1 VFSVLSLGHRESNAP
16 ARRSSPAL
24 IWVVYG
30 ILALLLLAYFISLVV
45 RSPQQTSTLVDG
57 WMVVAFELIATC
69 LCLARGFTLKRG
81 RAIPLVLGCGLLAW
95 TLGDFALTYE
105 TLGGQTAPTP
115 SLADLCYLSF
125 YPLAYVGLVL
135 IMRREIGKLAAAT
148 WLDGAVAGVGAA
160 AVCAC
165 FAFTAILHSVGGS
178 PPAVATNLAYPVG
191 DLLLLALVFG
201 GAATMPGRP
210 TRQWMLL
217 GVAFAVIAVGDT
229 FNLLN
234 TTGAPTQLDSVL
246 NGIAW
251 PTAIL
256 LTSTVMWLKPGPVNL
271 LTHLRAPGFV
281 LPGLGAVAS
290 LSILFVGTQHHVS
303 GIAISLAMATLV
315 LVGARLALSVTR
327 LRALTEERHRQS
339 VTDQLTGLGN
349 RRQLVNLFNTYFADE
364 LDSRTP
370 DQQLAFLFMD
380 LDHFKE
386 INDSFGHSAGDELLR
401 QLGPR
406 LKGALRATDVLVRLG
421 GDELGVVIM
430 NEEADYAATV
440 AHRLLRLLEE
450 PFLLDTVSVRISASI
465 GAARAPV
472 DASDG
477 AGLMRCADLAMYR
490 AKLRDSKFEIYQK
503 EIDDEGNRLRLVEEL
518 KLAVERRDFTLSYQP
533 QLDLRT
539 GGIPAVEALL
549 RWPHPRLGLVAPMD
563 FLPLA
568 EEAGLMRALTTL
580 VLDQA
585 LSQCAAWRSS
595 GLMLAVA
602 VNISVTNLL
611 DPEFVPLVR
620 SRLSHHQL
628 PPSSLILE
636 ITETTVIR
644 DFEGC
649 RAVIAQLRE
658 LGAAVSIDDFGAG
671 FTSLAYLAN
680 LAVSEL
686 KLDRTFITGITNG
699 NERDLALVRA
709 TITLAHSLGLRVV
722 AEGIED
728 SNTLNLLTGV
738 GCDLAQ
744 GYFIGRPV
752 APAQLVLRPDLIA
765 PGVAVA
771 ELAAS

>member
-1 VFSVLSLGHRESNAP
+1 VFSVLSMGHRESNAP
-16 ARRSSPAL
+16 GRRSSPTL
-24 IWVVYG
+24 RVVYG
-30 ILALLLLAYFISLVV
+30 ALALLLLSYLISLMVGNPHQN
-45 RSPQQTSTLVDG
+45 SALVDG
-57 WMVVAFELIATC
+57 WMVVGFEFIATC
-69 LCLARGFTLKRG
+69 LCIARGLTVKRG
-81 RAIPLVLGCGLLAW
+81 QAIPLVMGCALLAW
-95 TLGDFALTYE
+95 TLGDFVMTYE
-105 TLGGQTAPTP
+105 QLGGRTAPTP

-125 YPLAYVGLVL
+125 YPLAYLGLVL
-135 IMRREIGKLAAAT
+135 IMRREIGKLASTT

-165 FAFTAILHSVGGS
+165 FAFNPILHSVGGS
-178 PPAVATNLAYPVG
+178 PPAVATNLAYPIG
-191 DLLLLALVFG
+191 DVLLLALVFG

-210 TRQWMLL
+210 TRRWVLL
-217 GVAFAVIAVGDT
+217 GLAFAVIAVGDT
-229 FNLLN
+229 FNLLA
-234 TTGAPTQLDSVL
+234 TSASPTQLGTVL

-256 LTSTVMWLKPGPVNL
+256 LTSTVMWLEPDPAKLP
-271 LTHLRAPGFV
+271 THQRVPRFV
-281 LPGLGAVAS
+281 LPGLGALAS
-290 LSILFVGTQHHVS
+290 LAILLVGTREHVS
-303 GIAISLAMATLV
+303 GIAIALAMATLV
-315 LVGARLALSVTR
+315 IVGARLALSGTR
-327 LRALTEERHRQS
+327 LRAMTEERHRQS

-349 RRQLVNLFNTYFADE
+349 RRQLVNLFDAFFADE
-364 LDSRTP
+364 VDSRTP
-370 DQQLAFLFMD
+370 EQQLDFLFMD

-406 LKGALRATDVLVRLG
+406 LKGALRKTDVLVRLG

-440 AHRLLRLLEE
+440 AQRLLALLNE
-450 PFLLDTVSVRISASI
+450 PFLLKTVSVRISASI
-465 GAARAPV
+465 GAARAPT

-490 AKLRDSKFEIYQK
+490 AKLRDSKLEIYQK
-503 EIDDEGNRLRLVEEL
+503 EIDDEGNRFRLVEEL
-518 KLAVERRDFTLSYQP
+518 KLAIECRDFTLSYQP

-549 RWPHPRLGLVAPMD
+549 RWPHPRLGLVDPMD

-568 EEAGLMRALTTL
+568 EEAGLMRPLTTWA
-580 VLDQA
+580 LDQA
-585 LSQCAAWRSS
+585 LSQCATWHSS

-611 DPEFVPLVR
+611 DPEFVPLVQ
-620 SRLSHHQL
+620 SRLSHYQL
-628 PPSSLILE
+628 PSSALILE

-644 DFEGC
+644 DFERC

-658 LGAAVSIDDFGAG
+658 LGVAVSIDDFGAG
-671 FTSLAYLAN
+671 FTSLAHLAN
-680 LAVSEL
+680 LAVTEL
-686 KLDRTFITGITNG
+686 KLDRTFITGITNETG
-699 NERDLALVRA
+699 RDLALVRA

-728 SNTLNLLTGV
+728 RRTLDLLTGV

-744 GYFIGRPV
+744 GYFIGWPV
-752 APAQLVLRPDLIA
+752 APAQLVLRRDLIT
-765 PGVAVA
+765 PGLAVA
-771 ELAAS
+771 EVAAS

>member
-1 VFSVLSLGHRESNAP
+1 
-16 ARRSSPAL
+16 
-24 IWVVYG
+24 
-30 ILALLLLAYFISLVV
+30 
-45 RSPQQTSTLVDG
+45 
-57 WMVVAFELIATC
+57 M
-69 LCLARGFTLKRG
+69 
-81 RAIPLVLGCGLLAW
+81 GCALLAW
-95 TLGDFALTYE
+95 TLGNFVMTYE
-105 TLGGQTAPTP
+105 QLGGRTAPTP

-135 IMRREIGKLAAAT
+135 IMRREIGKLASTT

-165 FAFTAILHSVGGS
+165 FAFNPILHSVGGS
-178 PPAVATNLAYPVG
+178 PPAVATNLAYPIG
-191 DLLLLALVFG
+191 DVLLLALVFG

-210 TRQWMLL
+210 TRRWVLL
-217 GVAFAVIAVGDT
+217 GLAFAVIAVGDT
-229 FNLLN
+229 FNLLA
-234 TTGAPTQLDSVL
+234 TSASPTQLGTVL

-256 LTSTVMWLKPGPVNL
+256 LTSTVMWLEPGPAKL
-271 LTHLRAPGFV
+271 LTHQRVPGFV
-281 LPGLGAVAS
+281 LPGLGALAS
-290 LSILFVGTQHHVS
+290 LAILLVGTREHVS
-303 GIAISLAMATLV
+303 GIAIALAMATLV
-315 LVGARLALSVTR
+315 IVGARLALSGTR
-327 LRALTEERHRQS
+327 LRAMTEERHRQS

-349 RRQLVNLFNTYFADE
+349 RRQLVNLFDAFFADE
-364 LDSRTP
+364 VDSRTP
-370 DQQLAFLFMD
+370 EQQLDFLFMD

-406 LKGALRATDVLVRLG
+406 LKGALRKTDVLVRLG

-440 AHRLLRLLEE
+440 AQRLLALLNE
-450 PFLLDTVSVRISASI
+450 PFLLKTVSVRISASI
-465 GAARAPV
+465 GAARAPT

-490 AKLRDSKFEIYQK
+490 AKLRDSKFELYQK
-503 EIDDEGNRLRLVEEL
+503 EIDDEGNRFRLVEEL
-518 KLAVERRDFTLSYQP
+518 KLAIECRDFTLSYQP

-549 RWPHPRLGLVAPMD
+549 RWPHPRLGLVDPMD

-568 EEAGLMRALTTL
+568 EEAGLMRPLTTWA
-580 VLDQA
+580 LDQA
-585 LSQCAAWRSS
+585 LSQCAAWHCS
-595 GLMLAVA
+595 GLVLAVA

-611 DPEFVPLVR
+611 DPEFVPLVQ
-620 SRLSHHQL
+620 SRLSHYQL
-628 PPSSLILE
+628 PSSALILE

-644 DFEGC
+644 DFERC

-658 LGAAVSIDDFGAG
+658 LGVAVSIDDFGAG
-671 FTSLAYLAN
+671 FTSLAHLAN
-680 LAVSEL
+680 LAVTEL
-686 KLDRTFITGITNG
+686 KLDRTFITGITNETG
-699 NERDLALVRA
+699 RDLALVRA

-728 SNTLNLLTGV
+728 RRTLDLLTGV

-744 GYFIGRPV
+744 GYFIGWPV
-752 APAQLVLRPDLIA
+752 APAQLVLRRDLIT
-765 PGVAVA
+765 PGLAVA
-771 ELAAS
+771 EVAAS